1 MSNIRFEALKTAWAH
16 QPKQV
21 PAALR
26 ASVIFS
32 QNVFTREKMKEYI
45 ASNIV
50 EELFDLMDNEKTLSR
65 DIANSV
71 AIGMKKWAMEQGA
84 THYTHWFQPLT
95 GGTAEKHDAFFDFD
109 DKGAPMEKFSGSV
122 LYQQEPDA
130 SSVPNGGIRNPFEAR
145 GYSAWDPS
153 SPAFVIGDRLC
164 IPTIF
169 VAYTGEALDY
179 KTPLLRS
186 ITAVGKAATAVANYF
201 DKNVKRVYTYLGTE
215 QEFFLVDEALYNA
228 RPDLMMTGRT
238 LMGHYASKS
247 QQLDDHYLGTIP
259 ERVLAFMTELEQ
271 EALKLGIPIK
281 TRHNEVAPNQFELAP
296 IYEEA
301 NLSSDHNQ
309 LLMSLMEQVAHHHQ
323 FRVLFHEKP
332 FGGVNGSGKHCNWSL
347 GTNTGVNLLAP
358 GKNPYHNLQFVTF
371 LVNVLKAVHRHNG
384 LLKASIASATNAHR
398 LGGHEAP
405 PAIISVFLGTQ
416 INEALDQIEHADVDK
431 GIIINAKK
439 EMKLG
444 VGNIPE
450 ILLDNTDRNRTSPFA
465 FTGNRFEFRA
475 VGSSANC
482 GAAVLALNAAV
493 AEQLNRF
500 REEVDALIAKGEAK
514 ERALFTVIKRCLH
527 DCRDIRFDGNGYSE
541 AWQQEAKKRGLDTET
556 SVPLMIDQYLKT
568 ESVQMFGSTGVL
580 NHAEL
585 LARSEVKW
593 ENYSMKLQ
601 IESRVLGD
609 LVINHVIPA
618 AKRYQTIL
626 LQNVLSVKQVF
637 SADEAAGLN
646 EQDLLLIR
654 RIENHASAIVARV
667 EEMNKERARANHIDD
682 QRARAITFHDQLVP
696 LMEEIRNH
704 VDDLE
709 MVIDDQLWPL
719 PKYRELLFIH

>member
-1 MSNIRFEALKTAWAH
+1 MNVRFEALKTAWAH
-16 QPKQV
+16 QPQHV
-21 PAALR
+21 TTTHR

-71 AIGMKKWAMEQGA
+71 AIGMKKWAMELGA

-109 DKGAPMEKFSGSV
+109 EKGVPMEKFSGSV

-130 SSVPNGGIRNPFEAR
+130 SSFPNGGIRNTFEAR

-215 QEFFLVDEALYNA
+215 QEYFLVDEALYNA
-228 RPDLMMTGRT
+228 RPDLLMTGRT

-259 ERVLAFMTELEQ
+259 ERVLAFKTELEQ

-301 NLSSDHNQ
+301 NLGSDHNQ

-405 PAIISVFLGTQ
+405 PAIISVFLGKQ

-482 GAAVLALNAAV
+482 GAAVLALNATV
-493 AEQLNRF
+493 AEQLNLF

-514 ERALFTVIKRCLH
+514 ERALFTVIKRYLKE
-527 DCRDIRFDGNGYSE
+527 CRDIRFDGNGYSE
-541 AWQQEAKKRGLDTET
+541 EWQQEAERRGLDIET
-556 SVPLMIDQYLKT
+556 SVPVMIDQYLRE

-580 NHAEL
+580 NRAEL

-609 LVINHVIPA
+609 LVINHIIPA
-618 AKRYQTIL
+618 AKRYQNVL
-626 LQNVLSVKQVF
+626 LQKVVGVKQVF
-637 SADEAAGLN
+637 NESDAAVLN
-646 EQDLLLIR
+646 EQDMQLIR
-654 RIENHASAIVARV
+654 RIENHTGAIVAKV
-667 EEMNKERARANHIDD
+667 EEMNRERAHANHIDN
-682 QRARAITFHDQLVP
+682 QRERAITFHDKVVP
-696 LMEEIRNH
+696 LMENVRSH

>member
-1 MSNIRFEALKTAWAH
+1 MNVRFEALRTAWAH
-16 QPKQV
+16 QPQHV
-21 PAALR
+21 TTTHR

-71 AIGMKKWAMEQGA
+71 AIGMKKWAMELGA

-109 DKGAPMEKFSGSV
+109 EKGVPMEKFSGSV

-130 SSVPNGGIRNPFEAR
+130 SSFPNGGIRNTFEAR
-145 GYSAWDPS
+145 GYSAWDPP

-215 QEFFLVDEALYNA
+215 QEYFLVDEALYNA
-228 RPDLMMTGRT
+228 RPDLLMTGRT

-259 ERVLAFMTELEQ
+259 ERVLAFKTELEQ

-682 QRARAITFHDQLVP
+682 QRERAITFHDQLVP